1 MSQQGVYGEGKMVW
15 WYTREGQL
23 PEAPKQAQLILSD
36 LCSQDCH
43 FCAYRVSG
51 NPSNELFVGKS
62 EKAKIGTNN
71 PKRWIPTD
79 RALRFLD
86 EFKEAGVLSVQFT
99 GGGEPTVHPEHERIF
114 ARALELG
121 LRCSLV
127 SNGVKWS
134 YTLIKDVLP
143 CFDWVRVSIDAGDPD
158 TYVATRR
165 CPPQHWRSV
174 WDNVRTLS
182 AALEANKSLCVFG
195 LGFVVTPESY
205 KEIPAFTAL
214 AKAAGVGNIRYT
226 AMFSKEG
233 ATPYIGIYD
242 DINRYILE
250 ARSLHQSDTFTVH
263 DNFGGRVAD
272 LEQESPAYSQCSYQY
287 YTTYIGGDMQN
298 YRCCILAYNKQ
309 GQMEGGDLS
318 ERSFAD
324 FWKSN
329 DRKRD
334 MALLDATNCPRCQF
348 NTKNQQMLYVIGNTE
363 SDTTPRHMEW
373 P

>member
-1 MSQQGVYGEGKMVW
+1 MSQTGVYGESKMIW

-23 PEAPKQAQLILSD
+23 PETAKQVQLILSD

-79 RALRFLD
+79 RALKLLE
-86 EFKEAGVLSVQFT
+86 EFVEAGVLSVQFT

-134 YTLIKDVLP
+134 YTLIKEVLP
-143 CFDWVRVSIDAGDPD
+143 QFDWVRVSIDAGDPD
-158 TYVATRR
+158 TYVTTRR
-165 CPPQHWRSV
+165 CPPQHWRNV
-174 WDNVRTLS
+174 WENVRTLS
-182 AALEANKSLCVFG
+182 AALEASKSLCVFG

-214 AKAAGVGNIRYT
+214 AKAAGAGWLIAVDP
-226 AMFSKEG
+226 SKHARENALRLG
-233 ATPYIGIYD
+233 ATH
-242 DINRYILE
+242 
-250 ARSLHQSDTFTVH
+250 AV
-263 DNFGGRVAD
+263 
-272 LEQESPAYSQCSYQY
+272 
-287 YTTYIGGDMQN
+287 
-298 YRCCILAYNKQ
+298 
-309 GQMEGGDLS
+309 
-318 ERSFAD
+318 
-324 FWKSN
+324 
-329 DRKRD
+329 
-334 MALLDATNCPRCQF
+334 
-348 NTKNQQMLYVIGNTE
+348 
-363 SDTTPRHMEW
+363 DTTDGDARDAVYKIIPKGPDVVVEAAGPIEAVELMVRLRRRGTRMNLFGITTHEKFELDGGYSHFLEGRMDASFGTTPLAMTKAIRLMEAGLVDVEQIVSHRFALSQIAEAMDVMATAERNKVMIN